1 MKVETFGMRYF
12 FLLILF
18 VSVCF
23 CSMAQQAVLTR
34 GEDGRVVK
42 SQHDVY
48 NIANQLAVRIEYTYD
63 SLGTVRYRTLT
74 SYDKKGRIVC
84 REQYNAFD
92 YLLLEDVFKYD
103 RRGNL
108 KRRNT
113 TTIEE
118 TGETHRSEETR
129 KYKYKK
135 DSIVYRAYY
144 LDGKLYYEEPP
155 TPVDT
160 TAKKSFSLFSIFKSK
175 KEAASEEDVAPQQTT
190 APAEKKDTPQQTT
203 KPAENAAP
211 SANSDIEPED
221 AQEEPQADE
230 PKPAKQKNKSRRRK

>member
-1 MKVETFGMRYF
+1 MRYL
-12 FLLILF
+12 FLLLSF
-18 VSVCF
+18 VVVGLYAV
-23 CSMAQQAVLTR
+23 AQKPVVTR

-63 SLGTVRYRTLT
+63 SIGLVRYRTLT
-74 SYDKKGRIVC
+74 SFDKKGRIVC

-129 KYKYKK
+129 KYKYNK
-135 DSIVYRAYY
+135 DTIVYRAYY
-144 LDGKLYYEEPP
+144 RDGKLDYENPP
-155 TPVDT
+155 KVEASKTVDSVKTETPEVKPAVID
-160 TAKKSFSLFSIFKSK
+160 SVS
-175 KEAASEEDVAPQQTT
+175 VAP
-190 APAEKKDTPQQTT
+190 AVNDSVATPS
-203 KPAENAAP
+203 N
-211 SANSDIEPED
+211 
-221 AQEEPQADE
+221 
-230 PKPAKQKNKSRRRK
+230 AKQKNKSRKKK

>member
-1 MKVETFGMRYF
+1 MRYF
-12 FLLILF
+12 FLILSF
-18 VSVCF
+18 VAMGLCAV
-23 CSMAQQAVLTR
+23 AQKTVVTR
-34 GEDGRVVK
+34 GADGRVVK

-63 SLGTVRYRTLT
+63 SIGMVRYRTLT
-74 SYDKKGRIVC
+74 SFDKKGRIVC

-129 KYKYKK
+129 KYKYNK
-135 DSIVYRAYY
+135 DTIVYRAYY
-144 LDGKLYYEEPP
+144 LDGKLYYENPP
-155 TPVDT
+155 KVEASKTVDSVKTETPEV
-160 TAKKSFSLFSIFKSK
+160 
-175 KEAASEEDVAPQQTT
+175 
-190 APAEKKDTPQQTT
+190 
-203 KPAENAAP
+203 KPAVKDSVSVQPAVNDGVAAP
-211 SANSDIEPED
+211 S
-221 AQEEPQADE
+221 
-230 PKPAKQKNKSRRRK
+230 KAKQKNKSRKKK

>member
-1 MKVETFGMRYF
+1 MKFF

-23 CSMAQQAVLTR
+23 CSVAQKPVITR

-63 SLGTVRYRTLT
+63 SLGMVRYRTLT

-135 DSIVYRAYY
+135 DSIIYRAYY
-144 LDGKLYYEEPP
+144 LDGKLYFEEPP
-155 TPVDT
+155 TPAADT
-160 TAKKSFSLFSIFKSK
+160 TKKKSFNPFAFLKKK
-175 KEAASEEDVAPQQTT
+175 KESDSAEENVTTPKPAAPADSVAPTDN
-190 APAEKKDTPQQTT
+190 PHIEPFEEKKDGTQAEEQT
-203 KPAENAAP
+203 
-211 SANSDIEPED
+211 
-221 AQEEPQADE
+221 
-230 PKPAKQKNKSRRRK
+230 PAKKKNKSRRKK